1 VLQPIKMLY
10 KGTLRVLLV
19 LLHDFPE
26 FLCEYHSSFCDCI
39 PTSCIQLRNLI
50 LSAFP
55 RNMTLPDPLMPQLKV
70 PANTRQALP
79 LRTYASHSPGLASRT
94 LSQPLSVVAVAV
106 SLMHTPRAPA
116 MQVDRLSDMSKPP
129 TILSNLTTPLCSN
142 ERFPNLKSDL
152 DNFLRGAARDSFLK
166 VLLSPPCPQ
175 PALFFCLRLRLH
187 SHLPRPL
194 TLNP

>member
-1 VLQPIKMLY
+1 MLY

-106 SLMHTPRAPA
+106 SDWLLLL
-116 MQVDRLSDMSKPP
+116 LSL
-129 TILSNLTTPLCSN
+129 TGASNLGCHKPARRL
-142 ERFPNLKSDL
+142 
-152 DNFLRGAARDSFLK
+152 AAGRTHGRSK
-166 VLLSPPCPQ
+166 GS
-175 PALFFCLRLRLH
+175 
-187 SHLPRPL
+187 
-194 TLNP
+194 